1 MRGTVLHCTR
11 FGAVVR
17 LDDGR
22 LAMLP
27 AEGLGMSTVRRAV
40 TGGRRP
46 AFPFVVDDEVG
57 KRPRIALAVDDRDE
71 PRETAARTRPAS
83 SSLEQKI
90 IDYLRQ
96 TAEWDPR
103 VGAQEVTRGDTVPRA
118 DRLLPFELRARR
130 QYRES
135 PQRPPRPKRPKR

>member
-1 MRGTVLHCTR
+1 VESARGTVLHCSR

-22 LAMLP
+22 IGSLALP
-27 AEGLGMSTVRRAV
+27 DESVLAAIRRACG
-40 TGGRRP
+40 GGRRP
-46 AFPFVVDDEVG
+46 QFDFEVSVADRGRLRLELADRAVV
-57 KRPRIALAVDDRDE
+57 P
-71 PRETAARTRPAS
+71 PAARAS
-83 SSLEQKI
+83 VTSAATSLERKI

-103 VGAQEVTRGDTVPRA
+103 ASEAVRSDEPPRA
-118 DRLLPFELRARR
+118 DRLLPFEYRARR

-135 PQRPPRPKRPKR
+135 PQRPRRPKHR

>member
-1 MRGTVLHCTR
+1 MVTRGTVLHCTR

-22 LAMLP
+22 IAMLP
-27 AEGLGMSTVRRAV
+27 ADDAGMAAVRRAA
-40 TGGRRP
+40 TAGRRP
-46 AFPFVVDDEVG
+46 AFPFIVENAPG
-57 KRPRIALAVDDRDE
+57 QRLRIAVAEYDREE
-71 PRETAARTRPAS
+71 PNATVRMRPAS
-83 SSLEQKI
+83 STLEQKI

-103 VGAQEVTRGDTVPRA
+103 VGAQESARGDSVPRA
-118 DRLLPFELRARR
+118 DRLLPFEMRARR

-135 PQRPPRPKRPKR
+135 PQRPKRPKR

>member
-17 LDDGR
+17 LADGR

-27 AEGLGMSTVRRAV
+27 ADGVGMSTVRRAA

-46 AFPFVVDDEVG
+46 AFPFVVADEIG
-57 KRPRIALAVDDRDE
+57 QRPRIGLADADRDE
-71 PRETAARTRPAS
+71 HQETTARPRPAS

-103 VGAQEVTRGDTVPRA
+103 VGAQESTRGDRAPRA

-135 PQRPPRPKRPKR
+135 PQRPRRPKR